1 MRFAVGIRTQLA
13 TPRWAMQ
20 SLMGLCLVFLSFT
33 GSAQN
38 LDAYGM
44 SGQPMA
50 LGQNPGS
57 PTDLRFHVSL
67 PGIST
72 RGAFNTPL
80 GSFWGDMKTKI
91 RSLELPQIALGTS
104 TDCELLGMGWKSNY
118 GYTWFQSGLDVDSR
132 IALDKDLLQFG
143 FDGFRDENGV
153 EITDFQRDFSETGL
167 SMAAIG
173 RLSLGHQVEWTD
185 KFRLGASL
193 QIHRLLGG
201 FEWDVHSWEV
211 ARRFNPTTQSQ
222 SLYWQSEMDVS
233 AFGLIADAAVLDSAV
248 DFPRYLIMAM
258 YPAYA
263 KMVKEQKN
271 AYSFSVGCTYT
282 PTESMTLMAS
292 VTGIPLSG
300 SAHLGGW
307 LNSRSL
313 NWQADFEYDGFSPG
327 FSLQDTGSWVSY
339 LVNLQSPVVQSFA
352 FQSAPVGRFNAPF
365 TVQAAAYYS
374 LTKKHKVGVHLA
386 HVDRLAGQQQ
396 SFGLEYQGFLSR
408 KLQIAASYRLHTW
421 DGLDGS
427 PELSTLVQ
435 HRILPWTSLYVGTNL
450 WLSVPRF
457 QNGLLRL
464 PGNFQSWQVTAG
476 LNLTLFE
483 NQTKQERRERKAA
496 KKAAKSALELEK
508 AATSLEGI
516 REAPEL
522 PEDAGGR
529 EGI

>member
-1 MRFAVGIRTQLA
+1 MRFTLVKGTQQPILM
-13 TPRWAMQ
+13 WAMRT
-20 SLMGLCLVFLSFT
+20 LIGLYLVLFSVS

-44 SGQPMA
+44 SGQPIA

-57 PTDLRFHVSL
+57 QTNLRFHVSL

-72 RGAFNTPL
+72 GGAFNTPL

-91 RSLELPQIALGTS
+91 RSLDASQIALGSS
-104 TDCELLGMGWKSNY
+104 TDIELLGVGWKSSY

-143 FDGFRDENGV
+143 FYGFKDENGV
-153 EITDFQRDFSETGL
+153 EITDFQSDFSETAL
-167 SMAAIG
+167 SMAAMG
-173 RLSLGHQVEWTD
+173 RFSFGHQVEWTE

-201 FEWDVHSWEV
+201 FEWDVHSWQV

-222 SLYWQSEMDVS
+222 SLYWQSDMDVT

-248 DFPRYLIMAM
+248 DFPRYLIMAT

-263 KMVKEQKN
+263 QMLKEQKN
-271 AYSFSVGCTYT
+271 TYSLSLGFTYT
-282 PTESMTLMAS
+282 PTESITLMAS
-292 VTGIPLSG
+292 ATGIPLSR

-313 NWQADFEYDGFSPG
+313 NWQADFSYEGFTPG
-327 FSLQDTGSWVSY
+327 FSLQDTGSWVNY
-339 LVNLQSPVVQSFA
+339 LVNLQSPVVQSFT
-352 FQSAPVGRFNAPF
+352 FQSAPAGRFDAPF

-374 LTKKHKVGVHLA
+374 LTKKHKLGVHVA

-396 SFGLEYQGFLSR
+396 SLALQYQGFLGR

-450 WLSVPRF
+450 WLSSPRF
-457 QNGLLRL
+457 QNGTLQL
-464 PGNFQSWQVTAG
+464 PGIFQSWQVTAG
-476 LNLTLFE
+476 VNVTVFE
-483 NQTKQERRERKAA
+483 KRLKEEKREKKAA
-496 KKAAKSALELEK
+496 KKAAQQ
-508 AATSLEGI
+508 AAKNVQAT
-516 REAPEL
+516 
-522 PEDAGGR
+522 
-529 EGI
+529 